1 MARDLSRYRLAQPT
15 ETDYDRYEESHYL
28 PPEVAAY
35 LEMSRRRPYLVRGI
49 LAGSLLA
56 LAGIWMIWEHRRRRP
71 SQTSRLLN
79 VMPTAV

>member
-15 ETDYDRYEESHYL
+15 ETDSDRYEESHYL

-49 LAGSLLA
+49 IAGSLIA
-56 LAGIWMIWEHRRRRP
+56 LAGAWLIWDRRRRP
-71 SQTSRLLN
+71 EAGVDAQPS
-79 VMPTAV
+79 AV